1 VNLISCDNCGVIMDA
16 NKLTFPVDVCD
27 YGGEVDNDKAGWNG
41 SDYVPK
47 VSCPVCKAP
56 ILKSEGG

>member
-1 VNLISCDNCGVIMDA
+1 MDA